1 MSEPI
6 KELAQKAITD
16 SSGKWVRADQ
26 LEEYTKL
33 VVQECITNVKVW
45 EKDSRNHISYMLKNH
60 YGVNE

>member
-1 MSEPI
+1 MNENLT
-6 KELAQKAITD
+6 KLTEQAVTD

-33 VVQECITNVKVW
+33 VLQECIANVKVW

-60 YGVNE
+60 FGVGE